1 MKHITECVEFLKD
14 IRLNEAVS
22 NADFEKAKQICKKFF
37 TKYGI
42 GVMSD
47 IESVSVDNVHYY
59 SSFVYSMT
67 TDLGCSLLWK
77 SANGESEIDG
87 LVFYKGITNV
97 LFKVGEGEK
106 VTSECGINTSGIS
119 LTKLIPLIKDVIL
132 GRTPMNKK
140 GLEKALEGY
149 SLNESFL
156 EELGELVME
165 ASEIENL
172 QKEREKLR
180 HKIHY
185 AKKKGEDTSSMEAEL
200 AVLVAKI
207 NGQRVTGS
215 STVEVNTDPSI
226 EQIEDEFEERAT
238 PEERF
243 SDMEAYVR
251 MVCNG
256 VQPSLLVCG
265 APGVGKSYR
274 ILKQVEKRH
283 TLGDDYFLVK
293 GKLTPQKLYQILFE
307 YHEEGCIVVMDDA
320 DDIIKDD
327 TSINLIKAATDSSE
341 KRIVTYGTSR
351 PPVADED
358 MVLLHPDWPWGS
370 YTVGGKTVP
379 TYPVSFEFKG
389 SIIIIS
395 NMRAG
400 MIDTAIRN
408 RAFVCDLD
416 FTTDEVLGILRDL
429 LPIIMPGKLGN
440 EAKLKAFEFLQELST
455 KGQNMEISIRS
466 FITCAKI
473 FEDLP
478 PSEEKSAQ
486 RRIQEQMR
494 NQFARGGKKY

>member
-1 MKHITECVEFLKD
+1 MKHITECVNILNSTR
-14 IRLNEAVS
+14 INEAVS
-22 NADFEKAKQICKKFF
+22 NANFEKAKQICKKFF

-42 GVMSD
+42 GVMTD
-47 IESVSVDNVHYY
+47 VDNITIDNIHYY

-67 TDLGCSLLWK
+67 SNLGCSLLWK
-77 SANGESEIDG
+77 SDDSESEIEG
-87 LVFYKGITNV
+87 LVFYKDITSV
-97 LFKVGEGEK
+97 LFEIGEGKK
-106 VTSECGINTSGIS
+106 VTSECGINTTGIS
-119 LTKLIPLIKDVIL
+119 LTKLIPLIKDVVL
-132 GRTPMNKK
+132 GKIPMNKK

-149 SLNESFL
+149 SLNESFID
-156 EELGELVME
+156 ELGELIAE
-165 ASEIENL
+165 GIEDL
-172 QKEREKLR
+172 QKERERLR
-180 HKIHY
+180 HRIHY
-185 AKKKGEDTSSMEAEL
+185 AKKRGDDTTSMEAEL

-215 STVEVNTDPSI
+215 STVVVSQDPSV
-226 EQIEDEFEERAT
+226 ERLEDELQERAT

-256 VQPSLLVCG
+256 VQPALLVCG

-274 ILKQVEKRH
+274 IIKQVEKRH
-283 TLGDDYFLVK
+283 TLGEDYFLIK
-293 GKLTPQKLYQILFE
+293 GKVTPQKFFQLLFE
-307 YHEEGCIVVMDDA
+307 YHEEGCIIILDDA
-320 DDIIKDD
+320 DDVIKDE
-327 TSINLIKAATDSSE
+327 TCVNLIKAATDSSDR
-341 KRIVTYGTSR
+341 RIVTYGTSR
-351 PPVADED
+351 PPIADED
-358 MVLLHPDWPWGS
+358 LVMLHPDWPWGS
-370 YTVGGKTVP
+370 TSVGGKVVS
-379 TYPVSFEFKG
+379 TYPVSFEFEG

-395 NMRAG
+395 NLRAG

-416 FTTDEVLGILRDL
+416 FTVSEVLGILRDL

-440 EAKLKAFEFLQELST
+440 ESKMKAFEFLQDLAG

-478 PSEEKSAQ
+478 PSEEKAAQ